1 LTKDIVGPLRVPFLL
16 LPPVCCLL
24 GIGTAVDAAG
34 SVNPLDVFLVII
46 GAILSHICVNT
57 FNEYDDFKSGLDART
72 KRTPFSGGSGVLPG
86 KPEMARSVL
95 YMALGSLLLTV
106 LIGIYFLIV
115 RGIGLLP
122 LGLLGLFLTV
132 AYTPWLTRS
141 PLLCLIAPGVGFGPV
156 MVMGTH
162 FALTG
167 HYSLSAFFASLVPFF
182 LVSNLLLLNQFP
194 DVEADRSVGRK
205 HVLIVLGRQRSS
217 LIYSLFLALAYLA
230 IVVGVCWG
238 QMPKS
243 SLLGLATILLAIP
256 ASVGSIRHAEN
267 TPNLVPYLGLNVIIN
282 LVTPVLVAVGLFIGW

>member
-1 LTKDIVGPLRVPFLL
+1 M

-24 GIGTAVDAAG
+24 GIGTAVHSAG
-34 SVNPLDVFLVII
+34 SVNPFDVFLVII
-46 GAILSHICVNT
+46 GAILAHICVNT
-57 FNEYDDFKSGLDART
+57 FNEYDDFRSGLDART
-72 KRTPFSGGSGVLPG
+72 ERTPFSGGSGVLPG

-95 YMALGSLLLTV
+95 YMALGSLVLTA
-106 LIGIYFLIV
+106 LIGIYFVIV

-141 PLLCLIAPGVGFGPV
+141 PVLCLIAPGVGFGPV

-167 HYSLSAFFASLVPFF
+167 EYSLSAFVASMVPFF

-217 LIYSLFLALAYLA
+217 LVYSLFLALAYLA

-238 QMPKS
+238 HMPKS
-243 SLLGLATILLAIP
+243 SLLGLATLLLAVP

-267 TPNLVPYLGLNVIIN
+267 TPNLIPYLGLNVIIT
-282 LVTPVLVAVGLFIGW
+282 LVTPVLVAVGLFVGW